1 MNYLTSIGNTII
13 AAINAIPT
21 AFIPLFF
28 LGAAIAV
35 ANGLFLFL
43 FTVVGSAFL
52 NRMKIGSGAIE
63 QEKQEAH
70 VMAEALLDEARKESL
85 RITEK
90 ANKNAQEILA
100 RTQTI
105 KESLDADLKA
115 TLEQFSRKEN
125 ERVKEVA
132 TQMVDAYRTMMDSTK
147 QQYTAAISSTAK
159 EMADGAQ
166 RSLKEFEESLKNQT
180 TRYEGVL
187 KEQIQAGFMSA
198 QKEISDYKR
207 ESLRKVEEGIYHI
220 LNLVT
225 KSILGKALSL
235 EDQQDLVVHA
245 LNEAKQ
251 QGFFEV

>member
-1 MNYLTSIGNTII
+1 MNYFTSVGDIITTIH
-13 AAINAIPT
+13 AAIPA
-21 AFIPLFF
+21 AFAPLFF
-28 LGAAIAV
+28 LGAAITV
-35 ANGLFLFL
+35 VNGLFLFL
-43 FTVVGSAFL
+43 FVVVGSRFL
-52 NRMKIGSGAIE
+52 DRMKIGSGTID
-63 QEKQEAH
+63 QEKRDTH
-70 VMAEALLDEARKESL
+70 LKSEALLDEARKQSVQIIE
-85 RITEK
+85 E
-90 ANKNAQEILA
+90 ANKKAKELLVQ
-100 RTQTI
+100 TQTT
-105 KESLDADLKA
+105 KETLDADLKA
-115 TLEQFSRKEN
+115 ALQQFSQKEN

-132 TQMVDAYRTMMDSTK
+132 TQMVDAYRSMMDSTK

-235 EDQQDLVVHA
+235 EDQQDLVIHA

-251 QGFFEV
+251 QGFFEI